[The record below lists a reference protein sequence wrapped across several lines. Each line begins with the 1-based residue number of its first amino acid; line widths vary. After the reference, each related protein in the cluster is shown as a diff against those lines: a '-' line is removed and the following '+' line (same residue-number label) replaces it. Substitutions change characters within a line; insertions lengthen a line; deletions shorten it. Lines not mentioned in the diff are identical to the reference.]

1 MPTETESRI
10 IAIIQ
15 EMKNSQDI
23 DPNTVLIDSGL
34 LDSFDVITLLMKLEE
49 VFGVL
54 IPGRN
59 RAGQSGQCARYRAS
73 RRKAKSMTGAGQF
86 FSPAPKLTLRRVSL
100 NAAFAMQG

>member
-23 DPNTVLIDSGL
+23 ESDTALIDSGL
-34 LDSFDVITLLMKLEE
+34 LDSFDVITLLMELEE

-54 IPGRN
+54 IPGEEIVPDN
-59 RAGQSGQCARYRAS
+59 LGSVQDLARLVEKQ
-73 RRKAKSMTGAGQF
+73 KA
-86 FSPAPKLTLRRVSL
+86 
-100 NAAFAMQG
+100 

>member
-49 VFGVL
+49 VLAFL
-54 IPGRN
+54 
-59 RAGQSGQCARYRAS
+59 
-73 RRKAKSMTGAGQF
+73 
-86 FSPAPKLTLRRVSL
+86 SPAKKSCRTIWAVCTISRVSSKSKKHDGRG
-100 NAAFAMQG
+100 ASSFHQRPS